1 MFRFAMPLVI
11 LAACAANAALP
22 QKTATSDDAKIAKQ
36 LAGLSAGKPRNC
48 IARDQMGT
56 AKGFPGTILYVEG
69 RNKVWRNDVT
79 GTCTGLARDDIMVVE
94 SMGRDLCRGDVVS
107 TRSRVGGMR
116 TGSCVLGQF
125 TPYGK

>member
-1 MFRFAMPLVI
+1 MFRFAVPILI

-22 QKTATSDDAKIAKQ
+22 QKTATSDEAKIAHQ
-36 LAGLSAGKPRNC
+36 LAGLTPGKPRNC

-56 AKGFPGTILYVEG
+56 TKGFPNTILYVEG

-79 GTCTGLARDDIMVVE
+79 GTCTGLAHDDVMVVV
-94 SMGRDLCRGDVVS
+94 SMGSDLCRGDVVN
-107 TRSRVGGMR
+107 TRARVGGMR

-125 TPYGK
+125 TPYSK